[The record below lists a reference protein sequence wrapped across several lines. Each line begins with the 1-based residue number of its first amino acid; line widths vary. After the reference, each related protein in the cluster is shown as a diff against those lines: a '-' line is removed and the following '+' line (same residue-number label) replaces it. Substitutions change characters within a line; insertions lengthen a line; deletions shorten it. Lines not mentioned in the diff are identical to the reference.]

1 MVTKEPE
8 TVAVILARGGSV
20 GVPRKN
26 VIDFAGRPLI
36 TWTISQ
42 VQRAGISRIY
52 VSTDDAEIGRIAEG
66 AGAKI
71 VARPVE
77 LAGDSAPGDDAVI
90 HVINVLNLSPETVIV
105 MPQVTSPLRLPEH
118 ITEAVSLIA
127 SGAADSVFTANRVD
141 DICVWEITDS
151 PKSVTYD
158 YLNRG
163 TRQERPITVV
173 ENGSVYC
180 TTAGALRLSGNRLSG
195 RIRGSLMPK
204 WTMPQIDEPEDLMLC
219 EIIMAAYVIQDKDT
233 EFVVTLDV

>member
-1 MVTKEPE
+1 MVAKEPDI
-8 TVAVILARGGSV
+8 VAVILARGGSV
-20 GVPRKN
+20 GIPRKN
-26 VIDFAGRPLI
+26 VIDFAGKPLI

-52 VSTDDAEIGRIAEG
+52 VSTDDAEISRIAEG

-71 VARPVE
+71 VARPAE
-77 LAGDSAPGDDAVI
+77 LAGNSASGDESVI
-90 HVINVLNLSPETVIV
+90 HVIDGLNLSPETVVV

-158 YLNRG
+158 YQNRG
-163 TRQERPITVV
+163 TRQERLVTVV

-180 TTAGALRLSGNRLSG
+180 TSVEAIRSSGNRLSG
-195 RIRGSLMPK
+195 RIHASLMPK
-204 WTMPQIDEPEDLMLC
+204 WTMPEIDEPEDVRLC
-219 EIIMAAYVIQDKDT
+219 ELLMRAYAINEKG
-233 EFVVTLDV
+233 E

>member
-1 MVTKEPE
+1 VVAKEPDI
-8 TVAVILARGGSV
+8 VAVILARGGSV
-20 GVPRKN
+20 GIPRKN
-26 VIDFAGRPLI
+26 VIDFAGKPLI

-52 VSTDDAEIGRIAEG
+52 VSTDDAEISRIAEG

-71 VARPVE
+71 VARPAE
-77 LAGDSAPGDDAVI
+77 LAGDLASGDESVI
-90 HVINVLNLSPETVIV
+90 HVIDGLNLSPETVVV

-151 PKSVTYD
+151 LKSVTYD
-158 YLNRG
+158 YQNRG
-163 TRQERPITVV
+163 TRQERPATVV

-180 TTAGALRLSGNRLSG
+180 TSVEAMRSSGNRLSG
-195 RIRGSLMPK
+195 RIHASLMPK
-204 WTMPQIDEPEDLMLC
+204 WTMPEIDEPEDVRLC
-219 EIIMAAYVIQDKDT
+219 ELLMRAYAINEKG
-233 EFVVTLDV
+233 E